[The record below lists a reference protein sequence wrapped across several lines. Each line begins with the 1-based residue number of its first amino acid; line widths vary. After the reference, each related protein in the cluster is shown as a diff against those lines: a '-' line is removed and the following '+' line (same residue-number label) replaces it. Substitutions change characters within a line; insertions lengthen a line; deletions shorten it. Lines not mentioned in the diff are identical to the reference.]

1 MICVSMVD
9 NTFTTPV
16 NFRPWNGVSIFRL
29 HSCSKYLNG
38 HSDIVAGAIIGRAD
52 LVEKIKRRLNHLGAT
67 LDPHACFLLHRGMK
81 TLALRV
87 KYQNE
92 SALKIAQYLQD
103 HPAIERVLYP
113 GLRNHPR
120 HERARELFDGYGGM
134 LSFEPKGGVDAAE
147 GFIHNITLPIVAP
160 SLGGVESLRYPPW

>member
-1 MICVSMVD
+1 MTNPLLQVADLEAVVQFARDHDLVSMVD

-16 NFRPWNGVSIFRL
+16 NFRPVERGFDLSL

-52 LVEKIKRRLNHLGAT
+52 LVEKIKKRLNHLGAT

-92 SALKIAQYLQD
+92 SAMKIAEYLQD

-113 GLRNHPR
+113 GLRNHSRP
-120 HERARELFDGYGGM
+120 
-134 LSFEPKGGVDAAE
+134 
-147 GFIHNITLPIVAP
+147 
-160 SLGGVESLRYPPW
+160 